1 MKVDPIKPTLKA
13 PGTKRLKLESDE
25 LLSNFAFKFDMR
37 RYDEGGGRRELRDS
51 VKWEPLPDDVTRM
64 YRRSYGEYAPETKRV
79 ATYRDSVTAEKV
91 GLSI

>member
-1 MKVDPIKPTLKA
+1 
-13 PGTKRLKLESDE
+13 
-25 LLSNFAFKFDMR
+25 MR